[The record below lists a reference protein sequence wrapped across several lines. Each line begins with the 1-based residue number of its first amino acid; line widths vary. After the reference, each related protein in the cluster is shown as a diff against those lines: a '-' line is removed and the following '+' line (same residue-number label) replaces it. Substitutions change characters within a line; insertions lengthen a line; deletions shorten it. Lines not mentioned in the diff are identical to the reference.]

1 MKKYTDNIQ
10 KLHENTET
18 IDSMLK
24 KEVQDLYR
32 HQVKSPA
39 FAEGGLKTGEPGAL
53 GVLQNM
59 KRLVDKYTKPG
70 ARGELVLKS
79 KREIEDYF

>member
-1 MKKYTDNIQ
+1 MKKYTNNIQ
-10 KLHENTET
+10 KLYESEES

-24 KEVQDLYR
+24 REVQDLYR
-32 HQVKSPA
+32 HEVKSPA
-39 FAEGGLKTGEPGAL
+39 FMPGGLKTGEPGAL

-70 ARGELVLKS
+70 AHGELVLKT
-79 KREIEDYF
+79 KREIEDYL